1 MKTIFRI
8 FSKVW
13 FLSFMA
19 IFSSLVAL
27 LWLIIGLYQ
36 LLQLGLIDFINI
48 HWNGMII
55 YAGFLLIVIWLLT
68 CTIFPVIKISSSGIS
83 AYSIFWTRHLKWK
96 DVRTISLVKMSTRGS
111 GHSSFSSTS
120 VSFEHTLEPET
131 KNIAF
136 LNKGIRVNTFI
147 VVSTN
152 NFQIPIDLSLGL
164 QLTTH
169 RKITSEREIAFQYEE
184 KAWEMIQK
192 QLKQTKN

>member
-1 MKTIFRI
+1 MP
-8 FSKVW
+8 
-13 FLSFMA
+13 LE
-19 IFSSLVAL
+19 L
-27 LWLIIGLYQ
+27 
-36 LLQLGLIDFINI
+36 
-48 HWNGMII
+48 
-55 YAGFLLIVIWLLT
+55 
-68 CTIFPVIKISSSGIS
+68 IFPVIKISSSGIS

-96 DVRTISLVKMSTRGS
+96 DVRTITLVKMSTRGS

>member
-36 LLQLGLIDFINI
+36 LLQLGVIDFINI

-96 DVRTISLVKMSTRGS
+96 DVRIISLVKMSTRGS